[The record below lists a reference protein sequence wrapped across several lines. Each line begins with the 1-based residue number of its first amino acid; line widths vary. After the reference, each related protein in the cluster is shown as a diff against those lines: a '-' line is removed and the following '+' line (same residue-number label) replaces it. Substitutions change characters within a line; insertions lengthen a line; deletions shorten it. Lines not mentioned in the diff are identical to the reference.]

1 LSGSLDRQV
10 VRRRASDRWAGVEHE
25 YAVHGPDGQ
34 VDFRSLIAQI
44 GEGVPGLDPG
54 DPSARR
60 LSSGSVLAADGR
72 EAEVATAPV
81 VVRPGFSHELVE
93 RDAEGLRTL
102 RSAVGPPYTLAGFST
117 HLNVEV
123 RDAHS
128 VRTARRFV
136 ASHAVP
142 MMLLLDR
149 ADSPGLLV
157 RPRRGRLELGGDF
170 VDGDRLRAAA
180 VFAAASALA
189 LRRTPPRS
197 LCLQGKREAAR
208 ERYGFYVDRRAYG
221 NDLYATGRDTRVGD
235 RTAQQQLERVW
246 EWTRP
251 AAVGHASAE
260 ELALV
265 SDVVAGRLPLPLEAG
280 GAPRAGEP
288 GAVTAGPHAF
298 GEAVPERR
306 RPGLT
311 VTARMVTWHFVVL
324 DVTGD
329 AGERLHVGVP
339 GARLEAFLLQLD
351 SGALDVSLRDLLG
364 RVPALP
370 VLASSEQTRSV
381 GVFRSL
387 GDVRNLLPGERD
399 PISGIVGGAGGP
411 GSREHKHDSQTPDHG
426 SFPSGALKSRRLLAM
441 AGASAAVVVVVGVTA
456 AVVAATGSDDPGP
469 GPSAAGPAGA
479 GGSDP
484 SADGASPTGAETT
497 APQVTESETSAVEA
511 STPFSGTYVGRLDA
525 KGFPGIDGIDF
536 TVACTDVCTVAS
548 DRLNRPAVKAS
559 GTPAG
564 ALTGTFP
571 GKGTVCDFSGGFKA
585 PIDFSFSFVGKT
597 RLIGD
602 LFSLSPAIKTTEC
615 PGGGTT
621 SFTGFPRGTTFD
633 GRLTKGNG
641 PS

>member
-1 LSGSLDRQV
+1 M
-10 VRRRASDRWAGVEHE
+10 
-25 YAVHGPDGQ
+25 
-34 VDFRSLIAQI
+34 
-44 GEGVPGLDPG
+44 
-54 DPSARR
+54 
-60 LSSGSVLAADGR
+60 LAADGR

-93 RDAEGLRTL
+93 RGEEGRRLL
-102 RSAVGPPYTLAGFST
+102 RSALGPSHSLTGFST

-136 ASHAVP
+136 ATHAVP

-157 RPRRGRLELGGDF
+157 RPRHGRLELGGDF

-189 LRRTPPRS
+189 LRRKPPRS
-197 LCLQGKREAAR
+197 LRLHGKGEAAR
-208 ERYGFYVDRRAYG
+208 ERYGFYVDRRAFG
-221 NDLYATGRDTRVGD
+221 GDLYATGRDTRLGD
-235 RTAQQQLERVW
+235 RTAQHQLERVW
-246 EWTRP
+246 DWTRP
-251 AAVGHASAE
+251 AAVGHVSAE

-280 GAPRAGEP
+280 VAMRAGEQD
-288 GAVTAGPHAF
+288 AVAAGRHAF
-298 GEAVPERR
+298 GEALPERR

-324 DVTGD
+324 DVTSH
-329 AGERLHVGVP
+329 AGERMHVGVP
-339 GARLEAFLLQLD
+339 GTRLEPFLRQLD
-351 SGALDVSLRDLLG
+351 TGALDVSLRDLLS
-364 RVPALP
+364 RVQTLP
-370 VLASSEQTRSV
+370 VLASSDQTRSV
-381 GVFRSL
+381 GAYRSL
-387 GDVRNLLPGERD
+387 GDLRNLLPGERD

-426 SFPSGALKSRRLLAM
+426 SFSSGALKSRRLLAM

-456 AVVAATGSDDPGP
+456 VVVAATGSDDPGP
-469 GPSAAGPAGA
+469 GPGAAGPAGA

-484 SADGASPTGAETT
+484 SSEGAAPSGGETS
-497 APQVTESETSAVEA
+497 APQVTESETTAVEPP
-511 STPFSGTYVGRLDA
+511 TPFSGTYVGRLDS
-525 KGFPGIDGIDF
+525 KGFPGYDGIDF

-548 DRLNRPAVKAS
+548 DRLNRPSVKAS
-559 GTPAG
+559 GTPADT
-564 ALTGTFP
+564 LTGTFP
-571 GKGTVCDFSGGFKA
+571 GKGTVCDFDGEFKA
-585 PIDFSFSFVGKT
+585 PIDFSFTFVGKT
-597 RLIGD
+597 RFIGD
-602 LFSLSPAIKTTEC
+602 LFSAPIKTTEC

-621 SFTGFPRGTTFD
+621 SYTGFPRGTTFD
-633 GRLTKGNG
+633 GRLTKRNG